1 MEATEECF
9 ELHIT
14 QLPRALLLADFVQGR
29 RWAGGS
35 QTLLLQAVLMS
46 IRIRK
51 SQMGKVESSAF
62 LSLALLKAESTTV
75 F

>member
-1 MEATEECF
+1 MEATEGCF
-9 ELHIT
+9 ELHIK
-14 QLPRALLLADFVQGR
+14 QLLQALLLADFVQGR

-46 IRIRK
+46 IRIRT
-51 SQMGKVESSAF
+51 SQMEKVESSAF
-62 LSLALLKAESTTV
+62 LSLALLKAESATV